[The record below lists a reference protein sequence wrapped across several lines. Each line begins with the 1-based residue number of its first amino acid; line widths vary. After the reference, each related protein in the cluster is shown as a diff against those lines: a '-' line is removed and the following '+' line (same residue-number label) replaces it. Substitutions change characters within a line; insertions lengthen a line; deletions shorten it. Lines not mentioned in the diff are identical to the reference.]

1 MRRFCL
7 FALTLATASLLPA
20 ADQNQLDASETLF
33 TVMAAINAVGFDN
46 GLAASPPLRK
56 QVRDVITAKHPGVLP
71 ALREAYLAASD
82 RRSSSAVLTEFLS
95 LGLSLKSAP
104 EFDWRVRQVEVPPDA
119 LALDR
124 FRQLLPR
131 FYQEAG
137 IADLWKRSQ
146 PAIETQLV
154 RYQEQV
160 VRALGEVNA
169 YLRNPGFGYLGRHFQ
184 VYFDLLTPPNVVQT
198 RSYAD
203 DYFVVVSPSLEPR
216 VQDIRHAYIY
226 FLMDPLGTKYGMEL
240 KQKSSLADFAAAAPA
255 LDESFKNDFVL
266 LSVASLVKAI
276 ESRMLTNPALVDQAL
291 REGYILTPYFAEQLA
306 AYEKQPE
313 SMRLYFPKMVEGI
326 NRRKESQRLANVKF
340 AAAPEMRVVHN
351 AVTPAAAQS
360 AAALS
365 IGEAEDLYAKNDLG
379 AAQKL
384 YQRALEEPGSAPEH
398 ARAYYGLARIDV
410 KQKHLD
416 SAELLFKK
424 TLESSPDGVTL
435 AWSNYYLGQLALN
448 QDPPDAAEA
457 GRRFAQ
463 SLAVA
468 QADEK
473 VHTLAQKALDSLP
486 KP

>member
-1 MRRFCL
+1 MRRSFL
-7 FALTLATASLLPA
+7 LAVTLLTATLLPA

-33 TVMAAINAVGFDN
+33 TVMAAINAVGYDT
-46 GLAASPPLRK
+46 GLATSPHLRQ
-56 QVRDVITAKHPGVLP
+56 QVRDEIAAKHPAVLP
-71 ALREAYLAASD
+71 ELREAYAAATE
-82 RRSSSAVLTEFLS
+82 RHSSTAILTQFLS

-104 EFDWRVRQVEVPPDA
+104 DFDWRVRQVEVPPDA

-131 FYQEAG
+131 FYTEAG

-146 PAIETQLV
+146 PAIEVQLV

-160 VRALGEVNA
+160 VRAVTEING

-184 VYFDLLTPPNVVQT
+184 VYFDLMTPPNVVQT
-198 RSYAD
+198 RSYGD
-203 DYFVVVSPSLEPR
+203 DYFVVVSPSAELR

-240 KQKSSLADFAAAAPA
+240 QQKSSLADFAAAAPA

-276 ESRMLTNPALVDQAL
+276 ESRMMKNPALVDQAL

-306 AYEKQPE
+306 EYEKQPE
-313 SMRLYFPKMVEGI
+313 AMRLYFPKMVAGI
-326 NRRKESQRLANVKF
+326 NRRRESQRLADVKF
-340 AAAPEMRVVHN
+340 AATPEVRVVHGS
-351 AVTPAAAQS
+351 AAPIPLSAAAQS
-360 AAALS
+360 VEA
-365 IGEAEDLYAKNDLG
+365 AEDLYAKEDLG
-379 AAQKL
+379 AAKKL
-384 YQRALEEPGSAPEH
+384 YLQALEEPGAPVEH

-410 KQKHLD
+410 KQKNLD

-435 AWSNYYLGQLALN
+435 AWSHYYLGQLALN

-463 SLAVA
+463 SLAVP

-473 VHTLAQKALDSLP
+473 VHTLAKKALDSLP